1 MKRKILIPL
10 QQYEKYA
17 NLNHEEIA
25 ERKLEKDGGSDEEC
39 PICGQRLG
47 FPALSRFDNETEICS
62 ECGHIEGTGFLFSC
76 FSDKQRHML
85 KSKRWQHDAGLSDW
99 EAHCIVINAIA
110 GSRRGIAKKM
120 NQSFEQLRHYEA
132 LRAKVMSGEITEKE
146 LSKYMKQD

>member
-10 QQYEKYA
+10 EY
-17 NLNHEEIA
+17 HEGIE
-25 ERKLEKDGGSDEEC
+25 EPKREKDEGSDEEC

-62 ECGHIEGTGFLFSC
+62 ECGQIEGTGFLFSN
-76 FSDKQRHML
+76 FNDKQRNL
-85 KSKRWQHDAGLSDW
+85 LQSRRWQHDAGLSDW

-120 NQSFEQLRHYEA
+120 DQSFEQLRHYEA
-132 LRAKVMSGEITEKE
+132 LRAKVLSGEITEKE
-146 LSKYMKQD
+146 LSKLMRQD